1 MGMFFERKGLLFIG
15 RFRQLFGNREVCHGL
30 STRRG
35 GVSDGPYDSLN
46 LGSASGD
53 SKSNVEENRRRF
65 FEAMGISAEHVAIP
79 GQVHGDRIQRVRDP
93 GHYPE
98 TDGLLTDEE
107 NFALVV
113 QVADCLPIYMY
124 DATRR
129 AMGMIH
135 AGWRGTLLSIS
146 SKAVSAMKKHFGTNP
161 RELQVFLGPSI
172 GPCCYEVGDEVSSS
186 FSEKYVLNGKLN
198 LWQCNADQLETAG
211 VKRERIAMSR
221 LCTVCHSDWFFS
233 HRASGGK
240 TGRMMAV
247 VMLNQK

>member
-1 MGMFFERKGLLFIG
+1 MFFERKGLLFIG

-93 GHYPE
+93 GDYPE
-98 TDGLLTDEE
+98 TDGLLTDVQ
-107 NFALVV
+107 NLALIV

-161 RELQVFLGPSI
+161 RELQVFLGPSS
-172 GPCCYEVGDEVSSS
+172 GPCCYEVSEDMSRC
-186 FSEKYVLNGKLN
+186 FSKQTISDGKLN
-198 LWQCNADQLETAG
+198 LWLCNADQLVAVG
-211 VKRERIAMSR
+211 VRSERIAMSQ
-221 LCTVCHSDWFFS
+221 LCTVCHNDIFFS
-233 HRASGGK
+233 HRASGGR

-247 VMLNQK
+247 LMLNEK